1 MKHENN
7 ALRPH
12 NNFKNIAPK
21 VAFDKKELGQILR
34 IYGRMVALGEW
45 RDYGI
50 AMLRDFSVFSI
61 YRHASEYPIYRVKKT
76 VRNANKP
83 EIFSVITMDG
93 IILKQGPD
101 LQSVL
106 RSLEV
111 KLIRTVK

>member
-7 ALRPH
+7 ALRPY

-61 YRHASEYPIYRVKKT
+61 YRHASEWPVYKVTKT
-76 VRNANKP
+76 VVGANKK
-83 EIFSVITMDG
+83 EFFAVIEMDG
-93 IILKQGPD
+93 TTLKRGHD
-101 LQSVL
+101 LTSVL
-106 RSLEV
+106 RILER
-111 KLIRTVK
+111 KLFRIVN